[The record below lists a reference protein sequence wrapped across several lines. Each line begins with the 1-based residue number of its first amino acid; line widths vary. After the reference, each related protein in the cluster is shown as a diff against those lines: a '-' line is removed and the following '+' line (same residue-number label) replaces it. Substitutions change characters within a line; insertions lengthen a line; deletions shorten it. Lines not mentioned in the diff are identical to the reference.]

1 MWIPYNSSQQYTRG
15 TSAALANRAFL
26 RKCFFIEQSQLVE
39 LAYSRRVSKRLRTV
53 QPLGNRAM
61 PVLLRPADRV
71 TSSKVVVTTT
81 GHEKFLRQAA
91 MVLTTIVAS
100 TAVIVIS
107 VLLIAVSLF

>member
-1 MWIPYNSSQQYTRG
+1 MWILYNSSQQYTRG

-26 RKCFFIEQSQLVE
+26 RKCFFIPVVE
-39 LAYSRRVSKRLRTV
+39 LAYSRRVSKRLGTV

-61 PVLLRPADRV
+61 PALLRPADRV